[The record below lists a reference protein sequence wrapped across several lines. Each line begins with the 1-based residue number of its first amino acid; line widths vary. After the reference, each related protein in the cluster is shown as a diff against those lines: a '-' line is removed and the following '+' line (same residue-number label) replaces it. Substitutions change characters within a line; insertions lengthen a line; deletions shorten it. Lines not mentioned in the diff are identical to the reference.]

1 MSQGVIIDHR
11 LIAKLIDNYNRLEED
26 RMTSTTT
33 KVSTGQPSIVRLFHW
48 INIVSLFGAI
58 SSGLQIYNA
67 NPVFGGREGIHIPW
81 LLTLGG
87 WLAGGRN
94 WHFALMWIYG
104 LNLLAYGI
112 YIFWTKRWRDR
123 FVGKQDLKALQASSS
138 SKRKAYAWHRI
149 VYTSIIPI
157 LLLAIASGLSM
168 YQPVQLYWLSSR
180 FGDWQTL
187 RTVHFM
193 TVPLVLLYTLIHSSL
208 ALGIGNGKIAT
219 SFLTLNNRK

>member
-1 MSQGVIIDHR
+1 
-11 LIAKLIDNYNRLEED
+11 
-26 RMTSTTT
+26 MTSKT
-33 KVSTGQPSIVRLFHW
+33 KKSPNTQPTIVRLFHW
-48 INIVSLFGAI
+48 INIVSLFGTIA
-58 SSGLQIYNA
+58 SGLQIYNA

-123 FVGKQDLKALQASSS
+123 FVDERDIRALQASSNP
-138 SKRKAYAWHRI
+138 KRRQYAWHRL

-157 LLLAIASGLSM
+157 LLLAIATGLSM
-168 YQPVQLYWLSSR
+168 YQPVQFYWLSSL

-193 TVPLVLLYTLIHSSL
+193 TVPLVLLYTLVHSIL
-208 ALGIGNGKIAT
+208 ALGIGDGKIAT
-219 SFLTLNNRK
+219 SFLKLKNVDL